1 MSVRV
6 HLPSTL
12 QALYQTQP
20 IKEITADSVSAMPRA
35 LNQRFPGIG
44 DRLLEPDGSL
54 RRYVNVFVEGD
65 DGRWQ
70 AAANSPIQDGKQ
82 VWIVGNIAG
91 GLSRWP
97 RPRPPPN
104 PSRGGR
110 GGWGCGY
117 RESSRR
123 CAP

>member
-1 MSVRV
+1 MSVQV

-12 QALYQTQP
+12 RALYQTQR
-20 IKEITADSVSAMPRA
+20 IEEVSADSVSAMARA
-35 LNQRFPGIG
+35 LNLRFPGIA

-91 GLSRWP
+91 GLTRSP
-97 RPRPPPN
+97 RPALARTRAGTVPRV
-104 PSRGGR
+104 RG
-110 GGWGCGY
+110 
-117 RESSRR
+117 
-123 CAP
+123 

>member
-12 QALYQTQP
+12 QALYQTQR
-20 IKEITADSVSAMPRA
+20 IEEITADSVSAMARA

-70 AAANSPIQDGKQ
+70 AAADSPIQDGKQ
-82 VWIVGNIAG
+82 VWVVGNIAG
-91 GLSRWP
+91 GLSRWL
-97 RPRPPPN
+97 RPKPART
-104 PSRGGR
+104 PSDTD
-110 GGWGCGY
+110 
-117 RESSRR
+117 RR
-123 CAP
+123 VRD

>member
-12 QALYQTQP
+12 QALYQTQR
-20 IKEITADSVSAMPRA
+20 IEEVTADSVSAMARA

-54 RRYVNVFVEGD
+54 RRYLNVFVEGD

-70 AAANSPIQDGKQ
+70 AAADSPIQDGKQ

-91 GLSRWP
+91 GLSRRP
-97 RPRPPPN
+97 RPRPARTPAGTDRRA
-104 PSRGGR
+104 RG
-110 GGWGCGY
+110 
-117 RESSRR
+117 
-123 CAP
+123 

>member
-12 QALYQTQP
+12 QTLYQTRR
-20 IKEITADSVSAMPRA
+20 IEEVTADSVSAMAWA
-35 LNQRFPGIG
+35 LNLRFPGIG

-70 AAANSPIQDGKQ
+70 AAADSPIQDGKQ

-91 GLSRWP
+91 GLNRLP
-97 RPRPPPN
+97 RPAPART
-104 PSRGGR
+104 RAGR
-110 GGWGCGY
+110 GPQ
-117 RESSRR
+117 
-123 CAP
+123 APG